1 MRFSGRQCT
10 IEMVDFDW
18 PRGPVSIDALMAM
31 PSGQWEHIRTDIT
44 RRRQEDLARP
54 LARCRLCWGE
64 LKVSLCQFDIV
75 QHWRR

>member
-54 LARCRLCWGE
+54 LARGRLWGGE
-64 LKVSLCQFDIV
+64 RKGGHLSRIAG
-75 QHWRR
+75 